1 VLVKRIRARE
11 PKHKTLR
18 FSESRAQGKDV
29 IAEEAIQRPTRGDK
43 GSDLERERRDAERE
57 AEAGSGGR
65 GTGARKRLNK
75 RVERI
80 FYV

>member
-1 VLVKRIRARE
+1 
-11 PKHKTLR
+11 
-18 FSESRAQGKDV
+18 V
-29 IAEEAIQRPTRGDK
+29 IAEEVIQRPTRGDK